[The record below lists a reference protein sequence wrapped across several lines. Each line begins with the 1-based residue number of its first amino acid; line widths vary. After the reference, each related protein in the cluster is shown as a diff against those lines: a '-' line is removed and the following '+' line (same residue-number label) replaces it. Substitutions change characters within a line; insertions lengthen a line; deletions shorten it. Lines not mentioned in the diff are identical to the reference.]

1 MAVNKSGLDPQDPLI
16 PMPWQMDSIRAY
28 RANNAAQAAAK
39 AEEDSL
45 KMEKLRQ
52 EVEKG
57 YKEQEMSSASGRAA
71 KAADIAATLEQDKQK
86 QFGTPIQE
94 GMAQRMT
101 SAGGPSILDATK
113 MQAELDVSA
122 KVGEARRAALM
133 NFAAGE
139 NSLLPTKTIDMG
151 GTRQTVLASEAGQ
164 AMADTWSQ
172 IYKSMTPTLG
182 KTLEAEGY
190 DRDTAIRMSSQEARA
205 KLSGAA
211 MSGKI
216 PLVGANGIPIIVSAS
231 EAIKMFGDSSTPQ
244 FLKNQLDKHFGEQ
257 QQPQAASWIKSRLG
271 R

>member
-1 MAVNKSGLDPQDPLI
+1 
-16 PMPWQMDSIRAY
+16 
-28 RANNAAQAAAK
+28 
-39 AEEDSL
+39 
-45 KMEKLRQ
+45 
-52 EVEKG
+52 
-57 YKEQEMSSASGRAA
+57 
-71 KAADIAATLEQDKQK
+71 
-86 QFGTPIQE
+86 
-94 GMAQRMT
+94 MAQRMT
-101 SAGGPSILDATK
+101 SAGGPSILDATR

-122 KVGEARRAALM
+122 KAGEAKRAALM

-151 GTRQTVLASEAGQ
+151 RTRQTVLASEAGQ

-216 PLVGANGIPIIVSAS
+216 PLVGANGIPIIVSTS
-231 EAIKMFGDSSTPQ
+231 EAIKMFADSNTPQ
-244 FLKNQLDKHFGEQ
+244 FLKNQLDKHFGEKQ
-257 QQPQAASWIKSRLG
+257 EPQAASWIKTRLG